1 MPFTMDD
8 FKKLDSR
15 LNTITSQKV
24 EEFEISLDTPPTLE
38 ELPDSNK
45 AYSLYASILFI
56 DIRKSTQLVEE
67 SQARSMVKVYRAFMR
82 MAVSCV
88 RSNGG
93 VTRQFLGDRIMG
105 VFLDSK
111 DDNGNLIESS
121 TDKAVRSAQAMQ
133 TSIDFALNKHLENN
147 VGGKTI
153 SCGIGIDYGKVLLTK
168 VGMYGVEKDDSKEN
182 EIDCVWVGNC
192 TNRASKYSDLADGGE
207 IFISENVYNKLSPD
221 LKPENAWI
229 PAAKHKANVLFN
241 GYISQNNYLEFS
253 NELGQPIV
261 STPGNNEDSFNIA
274 VAVQQITEAWESI
287 SQKEGQL
294 KALEA
299 KLHEQAEQ
307 NRRME
312 SGIRIDKNELSS
324 RQESFYALL
333 HSKLQQSYI
342 NSDYICSMGYDF
354 WMNLI
359 DELYAFGKIIGKS
372 PDEVTAQNDCY
383 LIIIYEHLKVYDK
396 AYEAMVTMAKTN
408 RHWILIR
415 RNTILWAKD
424 QCVVWKLRSAIENRL
439 NNCAVDC
446 NRENFTKALDEI
458 KNIVGY

>member
-133 TSIDFALNKHLENN
+133 TSIDFALNKHLKNN

-182 EIDCVWVGNC
+182 ETDCVWVGNC

-221 LKPENAWI
+221 LKPENVWI

-241 GYISQNNYLEFS
+241 GYRDSDGLREIGIRGDCVYAIYTTPLQSDTYECVDKATYINTYLKMLNNLLALKKY
-253 NELGQPIV
+253 P
-261 STPGNNEDSFNIA
+261 TIA
-274 VAVQQITEAWESI
+274 VGIGVGTAEELIVKAGRKDVGINNPVWIGDAVTGASNLSAIANKDGHPPIAFSDLTYANTIEKI
-287 SQKEGQL
+287 KE
-294 KALEA
+294 
-299 KLHEQAEQ
+299 
-307 NRRME
+307 
-312 SGIRIDKNELSS
+312 
-324 RQESFYALL
+324 
-333 HSKLQQSYI
+333 I
-342 NSDYICSMGYDF
+342 NS
-354 WMNLI
+354 
-359 DELYAFGKIIGKS
+359 E
-372 PDEVTAQNDCY
+372 
-383 LIIIYEHLKVYDK
+383 
-396 AYEAMVTMAKTN
+396 
-408 RHWILIR
+408 
-415 RNTILWAKD
+415 KD
-424 QCVVWKLRSAIENRL
+424 
-439 NNCAVDC
+439 VD
-446 NRENFTKALDEI
+446 RWFTKYSDDKLGTYYCA
-458 KNIVGY
+458 NIVKELFNDWIDGGMKE